1 MNILSI
7 GNSFSHDPHAY
18 LHTIAEAD
26 GYDLTCFN
34 LFVGGNVLANAYRNS
49 LSDDR
54 IFEIAMNGCPVGFKV
69 SLKEALLNRT
79 WDVITL
85 QQMSLDSV
93 NYDTYQPYLDRLVD
107 FIRLCAPK
115 SRIAIQQTW
124 AYGQDCSLLS
134 NELGYGDRAEMFS
147 ALKAAYD
154 TAARDIDPDL
164 FIPSGELFEELL
176 ESGVDGIYSDGM
188 HASRGIGRYALGLLW
203 YRIPTGRPIDA
214 IELINTREAISPAQA
229 AVAKECVN
237 RVAKR
242 YGGKFKQI

>member
-54 IFEIAMNGCPVGFKV
+54 IFDIEMNGCPVGFKA

-93 NYDTYQPYLDRLVD
+93 NYDTYQPYLNRLIE
-107 FIRLCAPK
+107 FIDLCAPK

-124 AYGQDCSLLS
+124 AYGQGCSLLET
-134 NELGYGDRAEMFS
+134 ELGYSDRTEMFA
-147 ALKAAYD
+147 ALKDAYARAAS
-154 TAARDIDPDL
+154 DIKADL
-164 FIPSGELFEELL
+164 FIPSGELFEDMLA
-176 ESGVDGIYSDGM
+176 SGVEDMYSDKM
-188 HASRGIGRYALGLLW
+188 HASRGIGRYTLGLLW
-203 YRIPTGRPIDA
+203 YRILTGRPIDA
-214 IELINTREAISPAQA
+214 IEFINTREAISPAQA